1 MKRAGAVPVIIHL
14 IHRERKTVVAFPS
27 LMFLR
32 KIPYKSVRRQKL
44 RHILLLLLRCLAVAL
59 LVGLWLD
66 QTFGTK
72 RILSLVCVVISA
84 PVSLML
90 SLWVTQRLIARVFAP
105 QSTVAPPS
113 QQKRDIAEDEA

>member
-1 MKRAGAVPVIIHL
+1 MYAALGIAGQAGCLTVGFVI
-14 IHRERKTVVAFPS
+14 
-27 LMFLR
+27 
-32 KIPYKSVRRQKL
+32 
-44 RHILLLLLRCLAVAL
+44 VAL

-90 SLWVTQRLIARVFAP
+90 SLWVTQRLISRVFAP

>member
-1 MKRAGAVPVIIHL
+1 MDQNNPNRMYAALGIAGQAGCLTVGFVI
-14 IHRERKTVVAFPS
+14 
-27 LMFLR
+27 
-32 KIPYKSVRRQKL
+32 
-44 RHILLLLLRCLAVAL
+44 VAL

-90 SLWVTQRLIARVFAP
+90 SLWVTQRLISRVFAP

>member
-1 MKRAGAVPVIIHL
+1 MDQNNPNRMYAALGIAGQAGCLTVGFVI
-14 IHRERKTVVAFPS
+14 
-27 LMFLR
+27 
-32 KIPYKSVRRQKL
+32 
-44 RHILLLLLRCLAVAL
+44 VAL

-72 RILSLVCVVISA
+72 RILALVCVVISA

-90 SLWVTQRLIARVFAP
+90 SLWVTQRLISRIFVP
-105 QSTVAPPS
+105 PSTAAPPA